1 MSFSWS
7 HYLLIAQEL
16 FAEAANT
23 VHEEA
28 NLRCSI
34 SRAYYA
40 AFHHTRHKLSDEWDI
55 PIVQSAN
62 AHAQVQNFFKQK
74 NEEDI
79 AKKLRRMRAAR
90 NRADYDDQVV
100 NLEKIAWINLRL
112 AKEVIES
119 ISTL

>member
-40 AFHHTRHKLSDEWDI
+40 AFHHARHKLSDEWGI

-74 NEEDI
+74 DEEDI
-79 AKKLRRMRAAR
+79 AKNLRRMRAAR
-90 NRADYDDQVV
+90 NRADYDDQIA
-100 NLEKIAWINLRL
+100 NLERIAKINLYL
-112 AKEVIES
+112 AKELIETMS
-119 ISTL
+119 KL